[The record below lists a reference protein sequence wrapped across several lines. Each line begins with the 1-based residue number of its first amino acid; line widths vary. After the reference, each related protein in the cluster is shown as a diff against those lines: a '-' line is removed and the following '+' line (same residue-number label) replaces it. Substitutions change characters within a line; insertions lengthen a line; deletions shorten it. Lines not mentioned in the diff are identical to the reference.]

1 MEHILRTAEPVW
13 GIACLNDQL
22 YVLRSRLADQVEVY
36 DIPNYSLQH
45 HLPVPKLRGLADM
58 ASSSKCHCLYLVDCV
73 ARDVHQVYVETGT
86 STTWPVNDDPWG
98 ISVTSSNDVLITCDE
113 ACKLK
118 IFSPTGNLLRE
129 ILLYPDIMNPS
140 HVVEMVDRNF
150 VVCHGAEMDTLRRV
164 CLINADGS
172 PGISYSSEVVGQ
184 VIKPCH
190 LAVDRDGFVFVADG
204 TGVVLVLSPKLGY
217 MWEVASPGSYLNWKP
232 WRLCIAGQRLYVA
245 DNEFVDGKWSAGR
258 VVVYDL

>member
-1 MEHILRTAEPVW
+1 
-13 GIACLNDQL
+13 
-22 YVLRSRLADQVEVY
+22 
-36 DIPNYSLQH
+36 
-45 HLPVPKLRGLADM
+45 
-58 ASSSKCHCLYLVDCV
+58 
-73 ARDVHQVYVETGT
+73 
-86 STTWPVNDDPWG
+86 
-98 ISVTSSNDVLITCDE
+98 
-113 ACKLK
+113 
-118 IFSPTGNLLRE
+118 
-129 ILLYPDIMNPS
+129 MNPC
-140 HVVEMVDRNF
+140 HVVETVDRNF
-150 VVCHGAEMDTLRRV
+150 VVCHGAETDTLRRV

-217 MWEVASPGSYLNWKP
+217 MWEVASPGSYLSWKP

-258 VVVYDL
+258 VVVFDLWPVFSRRSHSLEKLHARQGHHRSIGGKSLVLDLYRQNTHSRVQPAVSVYII